1 MRGRDEAAATRSQ
14 PPGMPAW
21 MRPAPPEPHAL
32 IYTGE
37 TRSGKNIQHLRKKK
51 GGTPTPPAPTP
62 PTPQHL
68 PSPVLGQSPRVTF
81 YLSTA
86 WHGLPAPAHHR
97 LAQPDVPGGAAMPA
111 RRVLPGIT
119 VLGGGTRHIR
129 GGHTHGCEIPLP
141 HPGSPARVRLN
152 GRGER
157 GNEAVA

>member
-1 MRGRDEAAATRSQ
+1 
-14 PPGMPAW
+14 

-129 GGHTHGCEIPLP
+129 GTHTHTGVKSRCRIPAAP
-141 HPGSPARVRLN
+141 HA
-152 GRGER
+152 
-157 GNEAVA
+157 

>member
-1 MRGRDEAAATRSQ
+1 MDAAGPPQAPRTDLHRGD
-14 PPGMPAW
+14 
-21 MRPAPPEPHAL
+21 
-32 IYTGE
+32 
-37 TRSGKNIQHLRKKK
+37 KKRQK
-51 GGTPTPPAPTP
+51 HPTPQEKEGGNTHPPPPPTP

-129 GGHTHGCEIPLP
+129 GTHTHTGVKSRCRIPAAP
-141 HPGSPARVRLN
+141 HA
-152 GRGER
+152 
-157 GNEAVA
+157 